1 MSYNKV
7 DKSSDFINSGMTLI
21 TEVESERYLKK
32 NQTIQEKE
40 NLYEVPDD
48 RFSRPCGGSF
58 GFDDFVERWME

>member
-1 MSYNKV
+1 MSYHSV

-21 TEVESERYLKK
+21 TEVESEKHLKK
-32 NQTIQEKE
+32 KQTIQEKE

-58 GFDDFVERWME
+58 GFDDFVERWTE